1 MKKLHFIIKPFLKL
15 IRKKNTPDQTEQR
28 KYYSGKRKID
38 SFRRNIIRF
47 RKTKEIIETSINFL
61 KEFLETDLIGFYFW
75 NETIGQFSD
84 FTNKNLRNIQIFD
97 PIILI
102 LSEYDII
109 FLKRNLEILKNQ
121 EYKQVMFQLFEE
133 NNANVIIPLVLNES
147 ILGFIYV
154 HTQKH
159 LSTPE
164 YFTLEEFR
172 YFLAITLSNS
182 LLYARFENLLKNLEE
197 KVIERT
203 EKLEKAQRSLVQHEK
218 MATLGTMV
226 SGVAHELNT
235 PIGVILASSTNLLQY
250 FENLVEIFF
259 VKKELGTLSPHFL
272 EIVYL
277 FSCYLPLM
285 DVVATSKS
293 FKLKGEL
300 KNYLQENQLPIDER
314 LIQFLIEFKIY
325 TGNPSVFENLNNLF
339 NRIVQ
344 YYYQCSEVEKC
355 VSLDILEFI
364 GRIYENIS
372 RIIHSSKNISKLVQ
386 SLRSYSRTS
395 KNEFLKVNLSQIV
408 QDTLHLLSHTI
419 KNKIKIALELSYND
433 SLEGDANQIQQIL
446 INLIMN
452 SYQALMSSK
461 NPDPTVIIK
470 TKELNEN
477 TVQIQVIDNG
487 PGIPKEIQD
496 LIWDPFFTT
505 KAQGEGTG
513 LGLGIVRNI
522 VENHNGK
529 IYFESNEK
537 GTTFFIELPKIQN
550 REATTTKKHPL
561 LKYGRYDWR

>member
-1 MKKLHFIIKPFLKL
+1 M
-15 IRKKNTPDQTEQR
+15 
-28 KYYSGKRKID
+28 
-38 SFRRNIIRF
+38 
-47 RKTKEIIETSINFL
+47 
-61 KEFLETDLIGFYFW
+61 IGFYFW

-121 EYKQVMFQLFEE
+121 EHKQVMFQLFEE

-172 YFLAITLSNS
+172 YFLVITLSNS

-250 FENLVEIFF
+250 FENLVEFFF
-259 VKKELGTLSPHFL
+259 VKKELGTLPPHFL

-293 FKLKGEL
+293 F
-300 KNYLQENQLPIDER
+300 
-314 LIQFLIEFKIY
+314 
-325 TGNPSVFENLNNLF
+325 S
-339 NRIVQ
+339 
-344 YYYQCSEVEKC
+344 
-355 VSLDILEFI
+355 
-364 GRIYENIS
+364 
-372 RIIHSSKNISKLVQ
+372 
-386 SLRSYSRTS
+386 
-395 KNEFLKVNLSQIV
+395 
-408 QDTLHLLSHTI
+408 
-419 KNKIKIALELSYND
+419 
-433 SLEGDANQIQQIL
+433 
-446 INLIMN
+446 
-452 SYQALMSSK
+452 
-461 NPDPTVIIK
+461 
-470 TKELNEN
+470 
-477 TVQIQVIDNG
+477 
-487 PGIPKEIQD
+487 
-496 LIWDPFFTT
+496 
-505 KAQGEGTG
+505 
-513 LGLGIVRNI
+513 
-522 VENHNGK
+522 
-529 IYFESNEK
+529 
-537 GTTFFIELPKIQN
+537 
-550 REATTTKKHPL
+550 
-561 LKYGRYDWR
+561 